1 MRASIIYYL
10 ITYTLK
16 TIIVYNIDRSR
27 VAAMDSPSATDEQST
42 SHGRIMMSK
51 MMGGYAPVPNVH
63 AKRVQE
69 IALYVLE
76 TLITMTT
83 TKDDKYIYSFQSQ
96 FMADRSTS
104 APHEEQSQFQSLPS
118 TSWDAIV
125 VAGNQQVVAGMN
137 YQLKIVITSHK
148 KSDDIQSRNDCRI
161 LGAFDVIVYDQ
172 FGALSVT
179 RWGSEISVQEA
190 MELLKNC
197 NSNDDTTKDDTTDVN
212 AILDSEGK
220 L

>member
-1 MRASIIYYL
+1 MAS
-10 ITYTLK
+10 
-16 TIIVYNIDRSR
+16 SS
-27 VAAMDSPSATDEQST
+27 AADEQSM
-42 SHGRIMMSK
+42 SHGRIMVSK
-51 MMGGYAPVPNVH
+51 MMGGYAPIPNVH

-83 TKDDKYIYSFQSQ
+83 TKNDKYIYSFQSQ

-104 APHEEQSQFQSLPS
+104 
-118 TSWDAIV
+118 SWDAIV
-125 VAGNQQVVAGMN
+125 VTGNQQVVAGMN
-137 YQLKIVITSHK
+137 YQLKLVITTNEK
-148 KSDDIQSRNDCRI
+148 MDDIQARNDCRI

-197 NSNDDTTKDDTTDVN
+197 NSHDDTNEHDTTDVN